1 MTIKMSLCKK
11 AGRKLSGLARILSFS
26 NFEQCRILMEL
37 FIETQFNHNPITWM
51 FHRGKTE
58 QRLNHL

>member
-1 MTIKMSLCKK
+1 
-11 AGRKLSGLARILSFS
+11 
-26 NFEQCRILMEL
+26 MEL

-58 QRLNHL
+58 QRLNQLWERASQLIPIMYFKRSATKRELTLCLSQN